1 MTWDGDFLLLRLEAP
16 LMAFGG
22 PMVDHIGRTRAFP
35 GQAQITGLLGNALGY
50 RHQDAEALEA
60 LQRRILF
67 AAALVRT
74 GEPLRDY
81 QTVDLGQRHLTGT
94 GWTTRGSAET
104 RGGASGEGTH
114 IRHRWYL
121 ADALVLVALT
131 LAPADEAPR
140 LADLGAALDHPVRPL
155 FIGRK
160 PCLPTAPLSLG
171 LVGAVDAEAALDEA
185 LARLERGG
193 RTERSGQYGAG
204 GGISIEIDA
213 RLVRDAAAT
222 EVETDRLVDRRDWRN
237 QIHNAERA
245 VCRLQIQHARER
257 AR

>member
-1 MTWDGDFLLLRLEAP
+1 MTDGTEFLLLRLEAP

-22 PMVDHIGRTRAFP
+22 PMVDHINRTRPFP

-50 RHQDAEALEA
+50 HHHDTEALEA
-60 LQRRILF
+60 LQRRLLF
-67 AAALVRT
+67 AAAQVRA

-94 GWTTRGSAET
+94 GWTTRGVSET
-104 RGGASGEGTH
+104 RGGASGEATH

-140 LADLGAALDHPVRPL
+140 LADLAEALDRPARPL

-171 LVGAVDAEAALDEA
+171 LASAVGAMAALHEA
-185 LARLERGG
+185 LARCGDAKRTAEREG
-193 RTERSGQYGAG
+193 EAG
-204 GGISIEIDA
+204 IRVEIDA
-213 RLVRDAAAT
+213 RLVNDATVAAM
-222 EVETDRLVDRRDWRN
+222 EIDRLVDRRDWRN
-237 QIHNAERA
+237 QMHNAERA
-245 VCRLQIQHARER
+245 VCRLEPTQDHAR
-257 AR
+257 